1 MTPEPASPAWPSL
14 AALAADLRA
23 GRTTASA
30 VLEGALSHHREHEP
44 PLGAYKLVDE
54 DGARAAAH
62 AADRAFADHRNGG
75 PDPAPLCGI
84 PVSVKDLYGMDGL
97 PTWAGTARQLP
108 DRWSSDAWLVGRL
121 RRQGAVFVGKTHTV
135 ELAYAGVGLNPH
147 WGTPRNA
154 CDPDVHRIPG
164 GSSSGAG
171 VSLQEGSAL
180 VALGTDTGGSIRIPA
195 SMTGMVGHK
204 STKGRWPTDGVVP
217 LSHTLDTVGALTRS
231 AADAAWFFA
240 AVDSRL
246 GDPAAFLSDTATPR
260 SLRIGVPRCGLW
272 DGCQD
277 DIATVLERAL
287 DALTARPA
295 DAPGAEAG
303 GDWTLVEVDGD
314 LLDRAADLY
323 LTGAIAG
330 AECLA
335 FLQAELPEWIPLL
348 HPIVGSRLTGA
359 PALDSATYPEAR
371 RRQDEMAADAAAL
384 FRTADVLVLPGHLD
398 TPAPVSELDDP
409 ERYRTVNLR
418 ALRPTC
424 CVSLLGLCALTLP
437 VGSDRA
443 GMPVGL
449 QLVAPAGADEALLA
463 AAVSVERRLAD
474 AR

>member
-1 MTPEPASPAWPSL
+1 MTELL
-14 AALAADLRA
+14 ARPIGEIARSLRA
-23 GRTTASA
+23 GEVQA
-30 VLEGALSHHREHEP
+30 EALAEEAIANHDLYDP

-54 DGARAAAH
+54 DGARAAARS
-62 AADRAFADHRNGG
+62 ADRAFEAHRKGG
-75 PDPAPLCGI
+75 SEPAPLCGI

-121 RRQGAVFVGKTHTV
+121 RQQGAVFVGKTHTV
-135 ELAYAGVGLNPH
+135 ELAYAGVGMNPH

-154 CDPDVHRIPG
+154 CDREVHRIPG

-171 VSLQEGSAL
+171 VSLQEGSAV

-204 STKGRWPTDGVVP
+204 TTKGRWPTDGVVP

-240 AVDSRL
+240 SVDPRL
-246 GDPAAFLSDTATPR
+246 GDPASFLADASTPR
-260 SLRIGVPRCGLW
+260 PWRIGVPRCELW

-287 DALTARPA
+287 N
-295 DAPGAEAG
+295 
-303 GDWTLVEVDGD
+303 TLVDARSDPHGSGTGTDWSLVDLDGD

-335 FLQAELPEWIPLL
+335 FLRAELPEWIPLL

-359 PALDSATYPEAR
+359 PSLDSPTYLEAR
-371 RRQDEMAADAAAL
+371 RRQNEMAGEAAAL
-384 FRTADVLVLPGHLD
+384 FEAADILVLPGHLD

-409 ERYRTVNLR
+409 ARYRSVNQR

-424 CVSLLGLCALTLP
+424 CGSLLGLCALTLP

-463 AAVSVERRLAD
+463 AALSVERRLAD
-474 AR
+474 AP